1 MPRKKIPSLR
11 PRLWN
16 QIFLIKQIWKKAFR
30 SADVK
35 NDVKNVIK
43 TLLKRRYKRH
53 CAIIKNDNNFVD
65 KNSERRNKNKLC
77 VSMRKSEFVWKKKDL
92 KFGKFLK
99 LFCSGN

>member
-30 SADVK
+30 IADVK

-65 KNSERRNKNKLC
+65 KKVNDETKINCVCQWER
-77 VSMRKSEFVWKKKDL
+77 VSSSWRKRI
-92 KFGKFLK
+92 
-99 LFCSGN
+99 